1 MIWLWKD
8 GTQHVKNAYFTFI
21 ISECRWSNMADADS
35 ENLPAAEATSG
46 EAQEQVSAADSA
58 VEESPVQTSIQSD
71 VAQEDGHQDGNDA
84 QASLDAETG
93 SSAVGDGD
101 TEGAHND
108 DPGEAAA
115 DEVHAESESDAAA
128 GANVTEEPGVPVDDA
143 DAERKAAAA
152 RQIQRVGRGR
162 IIRKQDRAALAA
174 SSTVTKDEA
183 REERQR
189 QLAERKEN
197 AKQTSEASSHAH
209 SATVAEATPT
219 PQVETK
225 KAATLDD
232 VIDLGPFQAKP
243 ELGEWNRDLVS
254 LEHAVTFDVVRR
266 GNLKMIDE
274 NTALSV
280 CGSRLLIL
288 DITTM
293 SQRFFPTVSGRGV
306 GCVAV
311 HPNRTVFAVGE
322 KGVHPFIVVYT
333 WPDCQPRKI
342 LRGGTERAFSDM
354 VFSPDG
360 ASLASVGSYPDYLL
374 HVWNWMEE
382 SVVLRAKAFSQE
394 VYKVEFSPRNPGIL
408 YTSGTGHIRFW
419 KMARTFT
426 GLKLQGDIGR
436 FGNVELSDIS
446 CFVELP
452 DGKVLSG
459 SESGNLL
466 LWDGNLVKVEISRRN
481 QGNCHL
487 GMVESLWLEN
497 GPSGETVVASAGA
510 DGYIRHWPFEQID
523 QAQPEEGRPAAS
535 IDCLQEFCVA
545 VGSRVR
551 DLYRGTNRWLIQD
564 DGGALWSMDPQTK
577 VSSPLLA
584 VHAGAVVSVLTS
596 PIENICVS
604 CGVDGT
610 VRVVDLKS
618 SRRAASQLFNS
629 PCSCMLWAPSEI
641 DSQQRTLLIGFADGV
656 VRVVTLE
663 GDGDSIKHVA
673 LKHAFKPH
681 SAAIVAMK
689 LTPSADRLVTACKD
703 GSVFFLTR
711 SEGFNFTPICFVQLP
726 SPPTTAVWN
735 ADGMSVILGC
745 KDSCLYRV
753 HAPGAD
759 GSHPVTQQPID
770 VTSTFKAT
778 LPIDTHAFAVEP
790 PARPAA
796 PAKEKAEGESDDD
809 NEEEAQAVV
818 APVKQVFGEV
828 TALLLSSQDRFF
840 VTLNGPDAC
849 GAAWEVEFGTTY
861 PIRYVQTHGLASA
874 DAAPGS
880 VKSKNCFGE
889 HLATVFLTLSHDGKV
904 FVSGSADGAV
914 RLRTVD
920 VSGSKWLFNESNSL
934 QIFSHDID
942 TGRISGA
949 ALTLDCCQLVTAA
962 FDGQIFVHSVA
973 PDFHKLQ
980 SKSSA
985 ALAMLAEEAK
995 AAAAR
1000 AAAIAVVDDTA
1011 AASAGPGKGDS
1022 SEPLPG
1028 DIIDPKHYSIEEEK
1042 LKAEADR
1049 HAAEVV
1055 LKKQA
1060 MQARIMQLRAEFE
1073 EIVSANARLPPA
1085 EQLPRDSFNVDPQL
1099 RSLLEEQVAKK
1110 VELTRKELAWTT
1122 EKKALQLKKLRA
1134 YFLDDVAVERIVLH
1148 AFKTN
1153 HRVSSFR
1160 TRKLTAQ
1167 QLANIEAV
1175 RAFMANEESKTMT
1188 RGAGKSGARGIGTA
1202 SSAGGDRATTANS
1215 SRPPATA
1222 GEQGMSENG
1231 GDVSGTASGM
1241 QELSK
1246 EEIRIRERAER
1257 KKRWEQLLA
1266 RKPDADFQ
1274 DPENMA
1280 RIEKAE
1286 KNMGDYKL
1294 KSDVGYIV
1302 PDHLRINAM
1311 KKRRQLVLLEDSVYS
1326 VRMGFNERFLALRD
1340 LKRRII
1346 SNIQQDNVRL
1356 QAINNEL
1363 ACNEPLWQP
1372 KLLDDEMPERREEI
1386 SEQDLLEFE
1395 VKQAAQEAAASS
1407 KGKGGFGDFGGGASS
1422 GSSGPAKTES
1432 QSNQSSTSA
1441 TASTMSSSAAGSAT
1455 SDLSELEQ
1463 AELSA
1468 RRLKLEFEKR
1478 KILEKINRTVSAFDS
1493 ALVNLLRER
1502 FKLEVDLKTTDLRLL
1517 LLYQELKLLK
1527 EFEKRDQALAQKL
1540 EAKCLEK
1547 AEVVSRIAECQE
1559 RLANKKADIER
1570 LNPKQL
1576 FGQLQAIVPETHKHA
1591 EDLFRIFKKKIKR
1604 AKKAAAGEEEVED
1617 DEELSDFDD
1626 LDDEEDEEFCPPGCD
1641 PALYEQVCELREKR
1655 LDQEDVLADLLKT
1668 VEALKKD
1675 HEALIKKERVID
1687 AALNASES
1695 EIRDFQSH
1703 KQQELNKLDTVV
1715 ALKMHQVISADVSR
1729 DNPRI
1734 MNL

>member
-1 MIWLWKD
+1 
-8 GTQHVKNAYFTFI
+8 
-21 ISECRWSNMADADS
+21 
-35 ENLPAAEATSG
+35 
-46 EAQEQVSAADSA
+46 
-58 VEESPVQTSIQSD
+58 
-71 VAQEDGHQDGNDA
+71 
-84 QASLDAETG
+84 
-93 SSAVGDGD
+93 
-101 TEGAHND
+101 
-108 DPGEAAA
+108 
-115 DEVHAESESDAAA
+115 
-128 GANVTEEPGVPVDDA
+128 
-143 DAERKAAAA
+143 
-152 RQIQRVGRGR
+152 
-162 IIRKQDRAALAA
+162 
-174 SSTVTKDEA
+174 
-183 REERQR
+183 
-189 QLAERKEN
+189 
-197 AKQTSEASSHAH
+197 
-209 SATVAEATPT
+209 
-219 PQVETK
+219 
-225 KAATLDD
+225 
-232 VIDLGPFQAKP
+232 
-243 ELGEWNRDLVS
+243 
-254 LEHAVTFDVVRR
+254 
-266 GNLKMIDE
+266 
-274 NTALSV
+274 
-280 CGSRLLIL
+280 
-288 DITTM
+288 
-293 SQRFFPTVSGRGV
+293 
-306 GCVAV
+306 
-311 HPNRTVFAVGE
+311 
-322 KGVHPFIVVYT
+322 
-333 WPDCQPRKI
+333 
-342 LRGGTERAFSDM
+342 
-354 VFSPDG
+354 
-360 ASLASVGSYPDYLL
+360 
-374 HVWNWMEE
+374 MEE

-481 QGNCHL
+481 HGNCHS
-487 GMVESLWLEN
+487 GMVESLWLDK
-497 GPSGETVVASAGA
+497 GPAGETLVASAGA
-510 DGYIRHWPFEQID
+510 DGFIRHWPFEQID
-523 QAQPEEGRPAAS
+523 QAQPEEGRPVAS
-535 IDCLQEFCVA
+535 IDCAQEFSVA
-545 VGSRVR
+545 AGSRIR
-551 DLYRGTNRWLIQD
+551 DLYRGADRWIVQD
-564 DGGALWSMDPQTK
+564 DGGALWSLDPQAKT
-577 VSSPLLA
+577 SAPLLA

-604 CGVDGT
+604 CGADGT

-629 PCSCMLWAPSEI
+629 PCSSMLWAPSEI
-641 DSQQRTLLIGFADGV
+641 DPQLRTLLVGFADGV
-656 VRVVTLE
+656 VRVVALE
-663 GDGDSIKHVA
+663 GSGDAINHVS

-681 SAAIVAMK
+681 STSVVAMK
-689 LTPSADRLVTACKD
+689 LSSSSDRLVTACKD

-711 SEGFNFTPICFVQLP
+711 SEGLNFTPICFVQLP
-726 SPPTTAVWN
+726 SAPTAVVWN
-735 ADGMSVILGC
+735 ADGLSVIAGC
-745 KDSCLYRV
+745 KDGCLYRV

-759 GSHPVTQQPID
+759 GSHPVSHQPID
-770 VTSTFKAT
+770 VTSTFKAS

-790 PARPAA
+790 PSRPSA
-796 PAKEKAEGESDDD
+796 AKEKTEGDSDGEG
-809 NEEEAQAVV
+809 EEEAQAFV
-818 APVKQVFGEV
+818 PVKQVFGEI
-828 TALLLSSQDRFF
+828 TSLLLSSQDRVF

-849 GAAWEVEFGTTY
+849 GAAWEVEFGQTY
-861 PIRYVQTHGLASA
+861 PIRYVHTHGLAAA

-880 VKSKNCFGE
+880 VKSKNGFGE
-889 HLATVFLTLSHDGKV
+889 HLATVFLALSHDGKV

-920 VSGSKWLFNESNSL
+920 NTGSKWLFNESNSL
-934 QIFSHDID
+934 QVFSHDLD

-949 ALTLDCCQLVTAA
+949 ALTSDCSHLVTSA
-962 FDGQIFVHSVA
+962 FDGQIFVHAVA

-1000 AAAIAVVDDTA
+1000 AAAVAVVDDTA

-1028 DIIDPKHYSIEEEK
+1028 DIVDPKFYSIEEEK

-1060 MQARIMQLRAEFE
+1060 MQARVLQLRAEFE
-1073 EIVSANARLPPA
+1073 AIVAANAQLPPE

-1110 VELTRKELAWTT
+1110 VEHTRRELAWIT

-1134 YFLDDVAVERIVLH
+1134 YFLDDVAVERISLH
-1148 AFKTN
+1148 AFKSS
-1153 HRVSSFR
+1153 HRVSTFR
-1160 TRKLTAQ
+1160 TRKLTSQ

-1175 RAFMANEESKTMT
+1175 RAFMASEESKVAAK
-1188 RGAGKSGARGIGTA
+1188 GLGKSGARGIGTA
-1202 SSAGGDRATTANS
+1202 SSAGGERAATANS
-1215 SRPPATA
+1215 SRPSVSA
-1222 GEQGMSENG
+1222 GDAGMTERDRDETGALVGS
-1231 GDVSGTASGM
+1231 

-1246 EEIRIRERAER
+1246 EETRIRERAER

-1274 DPENMA
+1274 DPENLA
-1280 RIEKAE
+1280 RIEMAE

-1294 KSDVGYIV
+1294 KSDAGYIV
-1302 PDHLRINAM
+1302 PDQLRINAM

-1346 SNIQQDNVRL
+1346 ANIQQDNLRL
-1356 QAINNEL
+1356 QAINSEL
-1363 ACNEPLWQP
+1363 GCNESLWQP
-1372 KLLDDEMPERREEI
+1372 KFLDDEVPERREEI
-1386 SEQDLLEFE
+1386 SEKDLLEFE

-1407 KGKGGFGDFGGGASS
+1407 KGKGGFGDFGGGGASASAGSAKTDSLTSQSASS
-1422 GSSGPAKTES
+1422 AMA
-1432 QSNQSSTSA
+1432 SA
-1441 TASTMSSSAAGSAT
+1441 VVSSSSASAA
-1455 SDLSELEQ
+1455 SDLSDLEK
-1463 AELSA
+1463 AELNA

-1478 KILEKINRTVSAFDS
+1478 KVVEKINRTVSAFDS
-1493 ALVNLLRER
+1493 ALLNLLRER

-1527 EFEKRDQALAQKL
+1527 EFEKRDHSLALRL

-1591 EDLFRIFKKKIKR
+1591 EELFRIFKKKIKR
-1604 AKKAAAGEEEVED
+1604 AKKAAAGEEEEEED
-1617 DEELSDFDD
+1617 EDLSDLDD
-1626 LDDEEDEEFCPPGCD
+1626 LDDEDEEEFCPPGCD

-1655 LDQEDVLADLLKT
+1655 LDQEDVLAELQKT

-1675 HEALIKKERVID
+1675 HEALVKKERIID
-1687 AALNASES
+1687 TALNASES
-1695 EIRDFQSH
+1695 EIREFQSH

-1715 ALKMHQVISADVSR
+1715 ALKMHQVHNCACFLPLLSKFTFWQVECLVNGKLPSNLSNVIVFTRAGLSQLHNRIGELEEEKLSLKQQQVRSSSVALCPAPALTSMSGCSSSR
-1729 DNPRI
+1729 TRHSEQKSKGQRSQTS
-1734 MNL
+1734 

>member
-1 MIWLWKD
+1 MPCNGLSPCA
-8 GTQHVKNAYFTFI
+8 VC
-21 ISECRWSNMADADS
+21 SSMADADS
-35 ENLPAAEATSG
+35 DNLPVTEATSG
-46 EAQEQVSAADSA
+46 EAQEQVLAADSA
-58 VEESPVQTSIQSD
+58 IEEPPAQSSVDGEAPPVQSSVEGEGVQGEGPHDGSD
-71 VAQEDGHQDGNDA
+71 A
-84 QASLDAETG
+84 
-93 SSAVGDGD
+93 
-101 TEGAHND
+101 
-108 DPGEAAA
+108 EAAA
-115 DEVHAESESDAAA
+115 DAEGGDNAEGADLAEAVANSEDGPDASTAVDFPADDPDAAA
-128 GANVTEEPGVPVDDA
+128 
-143 DAERKAAAA
+143 KAAAA
-152 RQIQRVGRGR
+152 RQIQRIGRGK
-162 IIRKQDRAALAA
+162 IVRKQDRAALAA
-174 SSTVTKDEA
+174 SSTVTKAEA

-189 QLAERKEN
+189 QIAERKAKEN
-197 AKQTSEASSHAH
+197 RTSSVSSLSHSVHTTDAAS
-209 SATVAEATPT
+209 E
-219 PQVETK
+219 PQVAVK
-225 KAATLDD
+225 KVATLDD
-232 VIDLGPFQAKP
+232 VIDLVPLQTKP

-254 LEHAVTFDVVRR
+254 LEHAVTFDVVKR

-288 DITTM
+288 DLTTM

-322 KGVHPFIVVYT
+322 KGAHPFIVVYT

-466 LWDGNLVKVEISRRN
+466 LWDGNLVKVEISRRDR
-481 QGNCHL
+481 GNCHS
-487 GMVESLWLEN
+487 GMVESLWLDKAP
-497 GPSGETVVASAGA
+497 GGEIIVASAGA
-510 DGYIRHWPFEQID
+510 DGYIRHWPFDQID

-535 IDCLQEFCVA
+535 IDCLQEFSVA

-551 DLYRGTNRWLIQD
+551 DLYRGADRWLIQD

-610 VRVVDLKS
+610 IRVVDLKS
-618 SRRAASQLFNS
+618 SRRAASQLFNA
-629 PCSCMLWAPSEI
+629 PCSCMLWAPPEI
-641 DSQQRTLLIGFADGV
+641 DPQQRTLLVGFADGV
-656 VRVVTLE
+656 VRVVALE
-663 GDGDSIKHVA
+663 GSGDSINHVA

-681 SAAIVAMK
+681 SASVDAMR
-689 LTPSADRLVTACKD
+689 LTPSADRLVTTCKD

-711 SEGFNFTPICFVQLP
+711 SEGFNFAPICFVQLP
-726 SPPTTAVWN
+726 SAPTAAVWN
-735 ADGMSVILGC
+735 ADGLSVIVGC

-759 GSHPVTQQPID
+759 GSHPVTHQPID
-770 VTSTFKAT
+770 VTSTFKT
-778 LPIDTHAFAVEP
+778 ELPIDTHAFAVEP

-796 PAKEKAEGESDDD
+796 AKEKADGDSEDE
-809 NEEEAQAVV
+809 NEEEAQAVA

-849 GAAWEVEFGTTY
+849 GAAWEVEFGQTY

-874 DAAPGS
+874 DQPPGA

-889 HLATVFLTLSHDGKV
+889 HLATVFLALSHDGKV

-920 VSGSKWLFNESNSL
+920 NSGAKWLFNESNSL
-934 QIFSHDID
+934 QIFSHDFD

-949 ALTLDCCQLVTAA
+949 ALTPDCSHLVTAA

-1011 AASAGPGKGDS
+1011 AAIAGPGKGDS

-1028 DIIDPKHYSIEEEK
+1028 DIVDPKYYSIEEEK

-1060 MQARIMQLRAEFE
+1060 MQARIEQLRAEFE
-1073 EIVSANARLPPA
+1073 EIVAANARLPPA

-1110 VELTRKELAWTT
+1110 VEQTRKELAWIT

-1148 AFKTN
+1148 AFKSN
-1153 HRVSSFR
+1153 HRVSTFR

-1175 RAFMANEESKTMT
+1175 RAFMANEESKALT

-1202 SSAGGDRATTANS
+1202 SSAGGDRATTSHS

-1222 GEQGMSENG
+1222 GETGVSENG
-1231 GDVSGTASGM
+1231 GDFSGAAS

-1274 DPENMA
+1274 DPENLS

-1294 KSDVGYIV
+1294 KSD
-1302 PDHLRINAM
+1302 A
-1311 KKRRQLVLLEDSVYS
+1311 
-1326 VRMGFNERFLALRD
+1326 GF
-1340 LKRRII
+1340 
-1346 SNIQQDNVRL
+1346 
-1356 QAINNEL
+1356 
-1363 ACNEPLWQP
+1363 AC
-1372 KLLDDEMPERREEI
+1372 R
-1386 SEQDLLEFE
+1386 
-1395 VKQAAQEAAASS
+1395 
-1407 KGKGGFGDFGGGASS
+1407 
-1422 GSSGPAKTES
+1422 
-1432 QSNQSSTSA
+1432 
-1441 TASTMSSSAAGSAT
+1441 
-1455 SDLSELEQ
+1455 
-1463 AELSA
+1463 
-1468 RRLKLEFEKR
+1468 
-1478 KILEKINRTVSAFDS
+1478 
-1493 ALVNLLRER
+1493 
-1502 FKLEVDLKTTDLRLL
+1502 
-1517 LLYQELKLLK
+1517 
-1527 EFEKRDQALAQKL
+1527 
-1540 EAKCLEK
+1540 C
-1547 AEVVSRIAECQE
+1547 
-1559 RLANKKADIER
+1559 
-1570 LNPKQL
+1570 
-1576 FGQLQAIVPETHKHA
+1576 
-1591 EDLFRIFKKKIKR
+1591 
-1604 AKKAAAGEEEVED
+1604 
-1617 DEELSDFDD
+1617 
-1626 LDDEEDEEFCPPGCD
+1626 
-1641 PALYEQVCELREKR
+1641 
-1655 LDQEDVLADLLKT
+1655 
-1668 VEALKKD
+1668 
-1675 HEALIKKERVID
+1675 
-1687 AALNASES
+1687 
-1695 EIRDFQSH
+1695 
-1703 KQQELNKLDTVV
+1703 
-1715 ALKMHQVISADVSR
+1715 
-1729 DNPRI
+1729 
-1734 MNL
+1734 